1 MHISDVGMTGNLLR
15 WSSTYECSDKHFLY
29 IFSSPVFKIL
39 AVFMLE
45 ISINNCSR
53 QLYLVFSLSTN
64 RWYFLPD
71 HVISNCVTRS
81 STSRLY
87 AIKRLVHNLSF
98 TLHVTLPLPVP
109 SPLTLRARAPAPPRP
124 ARQPKR
130 YSHRHTGHETEDWV
144 VVINYSY
151 LIAFTVTVKPRSY
164 RSKIPVA
171 VLVSTQLALSVVLNG
186 VTSQVVF
193 MFVFL

>member
-1 MHISDVGMTGNLLR
+1 
-15 WSSTYECSDKHFLY
+15 
-29 IFSSPVFKIL
+29 
-39 AVFMLE
+39 MLE

-109 SPLTLRARAPAPPRP
+109 SPLTLRARAPAPARP

>member
-1 MHISDVGMTGNLLR
+1 MEITDKKLRVWAHRRIGRCRVYSADSLLWRHNWRFFHITGISCTVNIWKMSGKELEMHISDVGMTGNLLR
-15 WSSTYECSDKHFLY
+15 WSSTYEYSDKHFLY
-29 IFSSPVFKIL
+29 IFPSPVFKIL

-98 TLHVTLPLPVP
+98 TLQVTLPLPVP
-109 SPLTLRARAPAPPRP
+109 SPLTLRARPPAPAR
-124 ARQPKR
+124 
-130 YSHRHTGHETEDWV
+130 
-144 VVINYSY
+144 
-151 LIAFTVTVKPRSY
+151 
-164 RSKIPVA
+164 
-171 VLVSTQLALSVVLNG
+171 
-186 VTSQVVF
+186 
-193 MFVFL
+193 

>member
-1 MHISDVGMTGNLLR
+1 MEITDKKLRSLGSPKDRPLKKFIRPTSLLWRHNWSFFPITGISCTVNIWKISWKELEMHISDVGMTGNLLR
-15 WSSTYECSDKHFLY
+15 WSSTYECSDKKNLY

-81 STSRLY
+81 SSSRLY

-98 TLHVTLPLPVP
+98 TLHVTFRFFWPLC
-109 SPLTLRARAPAPPRP
+109 S
-124 ARQPKR
+124 
-130 YSHRHTGHETEDWV
+130 
-144 VVINYSY
+144 
-151 LIAFTVTVKPRSY
+151 
-164 RSKIPVA
+164 
-171 VLVSTQLALSVVLNG
+171 
-186 VTSQVVF
+186 
-193 MFVFL
+193 

>member
-1 MHISDVGMTGNLLR
+1 MEITDKKLRVWAHRRIGRCRVYSADSLLWRHNWRFFSITGISCTVNIWKISGKELEMHISDVGMTGNLLR

-109 SPLTLRARAPAPPRP
+109 SPLTPCARAPAP
-124 ARQPKR
+124 AR
-130 YSHRHTGHETEDWV
+130 
-144 VVINYSY
+144 
-151 LIAFTVTVKPRSY
+151 
-164 RSKIPVA
+164 
-171 VLVSTQLALSVVLNG
+171 
-186 VTSQVVF
+186 
-193 MFVFL
+193 

>member
-1 MHISDVGMTGNLLR
+1 MEITDKKLRSLGSRRIGRWKIYSADFAIVKELEMHISDVGMTGNLLR

-109 SPLTLRARAPAPPRP
+109 SPLTLRARAPAP
-124 ARQPKR
+124 AR
-130 YSHRHTGHETEDWV
+130 
-144 VVINYSY
+144 
-151 LIAFTVTVKPRSY
+151 
-164 RSKIPVA
+164 
-171 VLVSTQLALSVVLNG
+171 
-186 VTSQVVF
+186 
-193 MFVFL
+193 

>member
-1 MHISDVGMTGNLLR
+1 MEITDKKLWSLGSPMDRLLPSLFGRLRYCDVTTGVSSPLLALVIQLISEKFREKNWKCILAM
-15 WSSTYECSDKHFLY
+15 SECRETFWDGQVHMNVQINIFY
-29 IFSSPVFKIL
+29 TIFSSPVFKIL

-109 SPLTLRARAPAPPRP
+109 SPLTLRARAPAP
-124 ARQPKR
+124 AR
-130 YSHRHTGHETEDWV
+130 
-144 VVINYSY
+144 
-151 LIAFTVTVKPRSY
+151 
-164 RSKIPVA
+164 
-171 VLVSTQLALSVVLNG
+171 
-186 VTSQVVF
+186 
-193 MFVFL
+193 

>member
-64 RWYFLPD
+64 RCYFLPD

-109 SPLTLRARAPAPPRP
+109 SPLTLRARAPAPARY
-124 ARQPKR
+124 RQPKR

>member
-1 MHISDVGMTGNLLR
+1 MEITDKKLRVWAHRRIGRCRVYSADSLLWRHNWRFFPITGISCTVNIWKISGKELEMHISDVGMTGKPSWDGQVHMNVQINI
-15 WSSTYECSDKHFLY
+15 FLY

-109 SPLTLRARAPAPPRP
+109 SPLTLRARATAP
-124 ARQPKR
+124 AR
-130 YSHRHTGHETEDWV
+130 
-144 VVINYSY
+144 
-151 LIAFTVTVKPRSY
+151 
-164 RSKIPVA
+164 
-171 VLVSTQLALSVVLNG
+171 
-186 VTSQVVF
+186 
-193 MFVFL
+193 

>member
-1 MHISDVGMTGNLLR
+1 MEITDKKLRVWAHRRIGRCRVYSADSLLWRHNWRFFPITGISCTVNIWKISGKELEMHISDVGMTGNLLR

-64 RWYFLPD
+64 
-71 HVISNCVTRS
+71 CVTRS

-87 AIKRLVHNLSF
+87 AIKGLVHNLSF

-109 SPLTLRARAPAPPRP
+109 SPLTLRARAPAP
-124 ARQPKR
+124 AR
-130 YSHRHTGHETEDWV
+130 
-144 VVINYSY
+144 
-151 LIAFTVTVKPRSY
+151 
-164 RSKIPVA
+164 
-171 VLVSTQLALSVVLNG
+171 
-186 VTSQVVF
+186 
-193 MFVFL
+193 

>member
-1 MHISDVGMTGNLLR
+1 MEITDKKLRVWAHRRIGRCRVYSADSLLWRHNWRFFPITGISCTVNIWKISGKELEMHISDVGMTGNLLR

-109 SPLTLRARAPAPPRP
+109 SPLTLRARATAP
-124 ARQPKR
+124 AR
-130 YSHRHTGHETEDWV
+130 
-144 VVINYSY
+144 
-151 LIAFTVTVKPRSY
+151 
-164 RSKIPVA
+164 
-171 VLVSTQLALSVVLNG
+171 
-186 VTSQVVF
+186 
-193 MFVFL
+193 

>member
-1 MHISDVGMTGNLLR
+1 MEITDKKLRVWAHRRIGRCRVYSADSLLWRHNWRFFPITGISCTVNIWKISGKELEMHISDVGMTGNLLR
-15 WSSTYECSDKHFLY
+15 WSSTYECSDKYFLY

-71 HVISNCVTRS
+71 QVISNCVTRS

-109 SPLTLRARAPAPPRP
+109 SPLTLRARALAPVR
-124 ARQPKR
+124 
-130 YSHRHTGHETEDWV
+130 
-144 VVINYSY
+144 
-151 LIAFTVTVKPRSY
+151 
-164 RSKIPVA
+164 
-171 VLVSTQLALSVVLNG
+171 
-186 VTSQVVF
+186 
-193 MFVFL
+193 

>member
-1 MHISDVGMTGNLLR
+1 MEITDKKLRVWAHRRIGRWKSLFGRLRYCDVTTGVSSPFTGISCTVNIWKISWKELEMQLAMSEWRETWVR

-81 STSRLY
+81 SSSRLY

-98 TLHVTLPLPVP
+98 TLLFSLFF
-109 SPLTLRARAPAPPRP
+109 LRFFRRSAV
-124 ARQPKR
+124 
-130 YSHRHTGHETEDWV
+130 SDDCG
-144 VVINYSY
+144 VVI
-151 LIAFTVTVKPRSY
+151 
-164 RSKIPVA
+164 
-171 VLVSTQLALSVVLNG
+171 
-186 VTSQVVF
+186 
-193 MFVFL
+193 